1 MKIGFAQI
9 NPTVGDLTGNVS
21 LILEQYRALKV
32 QGADLI
38 LTPELAVTGY
48 PPQDLLFQSGFVEGN
63 LSALAELA
71 QHTGETPLVV
81 GYVDLFD
88 GVGKPFR
95 NAAAVLQHG
104 KVVAK
109 VFKSLL
115 PNYDVFDEARYFE
128 PASPGTPIEL
138 LGRKIGITLCED
150 IWDVAHLPRAY
161 YPQSPLASLVA
172 QGAEIILNLSASPFT
187 LGKPRQR
194 LEMLSAL
201 AKRHGVPIAYCNC
214 AGANDQLVFDGN
226 SLLLGADGLMRLALP
241 GFMPAAIVGSL
252 DSPPSAQI
260 YAEPEESLHDAL
272 VLGVRDYFKKCGF
285 QSAVLGLSGGID
297 SAVVACIAAE
307 AIGPSHVMG
316 ITMPTRYSSE
326 GSILDSQHLAQAL
339 GIECLSIPIDRAF
352 EVFEDQ
358 FKQIFAGLPGNETEE
373 NMQPRLR
380 GMTLMALANK
390 FGRLALSTGNKSEL
404 AVGYCTLY
412 GDMCGALSVIS
423 DVPKTE
429 VYRLAR
435 WINRHKEIIPNATIE
450 KPPSAELR
458 PDQRDQDTLP
468 PYEILDP
475 ILKLHVEEMRSLKE
489 IVALGFEEETVRWI
503 LRRVRLNEYKRS
515 QAAPGLKVTMRAFGM
530 GRRMPIAHAFQA

>member
-1 MKIGFAQI
+1 MKIGLAQI
-9 NPTVGDLTGNVS
+9 NPTVGDLTGNAS
-21 LILEQYRALKV
+21 LVLEQYRALQG
-32 QGADLI
+32 QGADLV
-38 LTPELAVTGY
+38 LTPELALTGY

-63 LSALAELA
+63 LSALEGLA
-71 QHTGETPLVV
+71 RAVGETPLVV
-81 GYVDLFD
+81 GYVDFFD
-88 GVGKPFR
+88 GTGRPFR

-128 PASPGTPIEL
+128 PASQVAPIEL
-138 LGRKIGITLCED
+138 LGRKIGVTLCED
-150 IWDVAHLPRAY
+150 IWDAAHLPRAY

-187 LGKPRQR
+187 VGKPQQR
-194 LEMLSAL
+194 LEMLGAL
-201 AKRHGVPIAYCNC
+201 AKRFGVPIAYCNC
-214 AGANDQLVFDGN
+214 TGANDQLVFDGN
-226 SLLLGADGLMRLALP
+226 SLLLGADGLLRLALP
-241 GFMPAAIVGSL
+241 AFKQAAKLGDL
-252 DSPPSAQI
+252 RSPPQPHVYS
-260 YAEPEESLHDAL
+260 ESEESLHDAL

-285 QSAVLGLSGGID
+285 QSAVIGLSGGID

-307 AIGPSHVMG
+307 ALGAENVMG
-316 ITMPTRYSSE
+316 VTMPTRYSSE
-326 GSILDSQHLAQAL
+326 GSVLDSEYLAQAL
-339 GIECLSIPIDRAF
+339 AIEFLNIPIGRSF
-352 EVFEDQ
+352 EVFEGQ
-358 FKQIFAGLPGNETEE
+358 FTQIFQGLPGNETEE

-423 DVPKTE
+423 DVQKTD

-435 WINRHKEIIPNATIE
+435 WINRHKEIIPNATIQ

-475 ILKLHVEEMRSLKE
+475 ILKLHIEEMCSLKE
-489 IVALGFEEETVRWI
+489 IVALGFEEKTVRWI
-503 LRRVRLNEYKRS
+503 LRRVRLNEHKRS

-530 GRRMPIAHAFQA
+530 GRRMPIAQAFQA